1 MRAASKKFLIDLL
14 SAPGP
19 SGYEGPVRAV
29 WKTAVEQYA
38 ERVDIDVH
46 GNAVGVYNGAG
57 SPRIMFAGH
66 MDELGFQI
74 IYIDDKGYLYFDTI
88 GGFDMQIVPG
98 RKVRIHT
105 AKGTILGVL
114 GKKPIHLMQA
124 ADRRKVPD
132 KHDLWIDIGVKDSD
146 EAKKLVAIGDP
157 VTFDPNFED
166 LRNGLAV
173 SRGFDNK
180 AGAWVV
186 AEALR
191 RVSRA
196 KKQCRASIHA
206 VATVQEEVGL
216 RGARTSAY
224 GVDPLVGI
232 AVDVTWAIDHPSVDK
247 RQVGECCLGGGPV
260 LTRGANV
267 NPVVFARLLQVAKKR
282 KIPHQIQAEPGGT
295 GTDANAIQLSR
306 AGVAT
311 GLLSVPQRYMHT
323 PVEIVAL
330 ADLDNTAKLLAEF
343 SLSIDNKTSF
353 IP

>member
-1 MRAASKKFLIDLL
+1 MRAASKQFLVDLL

-19 SGYEGPVRAV
+19 SGYEGPVRKV
-29 WKTAVEQYA
+29 WEAEVKKYADRVE
-38 ERVDIDVH
+38 VDVH
-46 GNAVGVYNGAG
+46 GNAVGIYNADGG
-57 SPRIMFAGH
+57 PRIMFAGH
-66 MDELGFQI
+66 MDELGFQV
-74 IYIDDKGYLYFDTI
+74 IYIDDKGYLYFETI
-88 GGFDMQIVPG
+88 GGFDLQIIPG
-98 RKVRIHT
+98 RKVRVHT
-105 AKGTILGVL
+105 AKGPVMGVL

-124 ADRRKVPD
+124 ADRRKVPS
-132 KHDLWIDIGVKDSD
+132 KHDLWIDIGVKGGK

-157 VTFDPNFED
+157 VTYDSNYED

-196 KKQCRASIHA
+196 KRKCRAAIHS

-232 AVDVTWAIDHPSVDK
+232 AVDVTWAMDHPGVDK
-247 RQVGECCLGGGPV
+247 RQVGECNLGSGPV
-260 LTRGANV
+260 ITRGANV
-267 NPVVFARLLQVAKKR
+267 NPVVFERLVQVAKKK

-311 GLLSVPQRYMHT
+311 GLVSVPQRYMHT

-343 SLSIDNKTSF
+343 ALSVDEKTSF